1 VNSAPAA
8 ASAAAVIN
16 TLFADRGA
24 QMRTRTNRWGGKAF
38 PYLSPLFLAVA
49 MLGTAGCS
57 DIGLRRGIS
66 PVLDANA
73 VVAATSNQ
81 TTIIN
86 ALIADAGQDP
96 SQPDFYK
103 VAQAG
108 FNYIDD
114 QCNAYFDEMFFLDR
128 GRSQVKSGLAAAG
141 ATTAAVLGLTNAST
155 MSLSIV
161 AAAFGFASNATDIL
175 AGTYLYALP
184 PATTQGF
191 VNRLQNAMRDSAA
204 ANAANINS
212 RPAAYFAIQ
221 RYLSLCLPPTIE
233 EEITR
238 QIVSST
244 AVGVTAGRGSL
255 VSVETGSSLPARP
268 AIPRSRAVFIAPVPS
283 PQQRATA
290 PPPVTVLNPGG
301 VSQYEKLR
309 LPKQTILDY
318 QKGLCVDPDGNVVSL
333 RSAMEDFFRQAD
345 DSERADRIKDKGVL
359 QGDLDELDKLLVNKH
374 CGLK

>member
-1 VNSAPAA
+1 MTTRVN
-8 ASAAAVIN
+8 
-16 TLFADRGA
+16 G
-24 QMRTRTNRWGGKAF
+24 WGGKAF
-38 PYLSPLFLAVA
+38 PYFFPLFLAVA
-49 MLGTAGCS
+49 MLATAGCS

-73 VVAATSNQ
+73 VVAATNNQ

-96 SQPDFYK
+96 SQPDYYK

-141 ATTAAVLGLTNAST
+141 STTVAILGLTNASAL
-155 MSLSIV
+155 SLSIV
-161 AAAFGFASNATDIL
+161 ATAFGFASNATDIL

-191 VNRLQNAMRDSAA
+191 VNRLQTAMRDSAA

-233 EEITR
+233 AEITK
-238 QIVSST
+238 QIAAST
-244 AVGVTAGRGSL
+244 AVGLPAGRGSL
-255 VSVETGSSLPARP
+255 VSVEVGSSLPVRP
-268 AIPRSRAVFIAPVPS
+268 ASKIRVVEIRNP
-283 PQQRATA
+283 TA
-290 PPPVTVLNPGG
+290 PLRPPSGGGKPPLTNPDG
-301 VSQYEKLR
+301 VNPVERSLSQK
-309 LPKQTILDY
+309 TIRDW
-318 QKGLCVDPDGNVVSL
+318 QIGLCVTDADNNPIRDGKLGGKVGAIRTPT
-333 RSAMEDFFRQAD
+333 RSAIRQFLLSESQIRTDVSPDSD
-345 DSERADRIKDKGVL
+345 DSYILGKRQVDILNNEL
-359 QGDLDELDKLLVNKH
+359 TPDETKCKSNSQ
-374 CGLK
+374 